1 MRMGILLRWKKPD
14 LTFGWMDPSLL
25 PCLVPCQS
33 NLTPSTLTVV
43 ILLWSARR
51 RSRHVTHS
59 ILSGKWTSS
68 LSLLNLR
75 NLTVHVYGLHITS
88 VGAITFTGHCWNSV
102 QAPHKFI
109 QLQACVP
116 ILHLASDMGPSLSYL
131 RGRKKLGRTRRETDA
146 RTNNE

>member
-1 MRMGILLRWKKPD
+1 
-14 LTFGWMDPSLL
+14 MDGSFLASLL
-25 PCLVPCQS
+25 GAVPIQS
-33 NLTPSTLTVV
+33 DTINVDSRDSFMVCTEKIS
-43 ILLWSARR
+43 
-51 RSRHVTHS
+51 SRHVTHS